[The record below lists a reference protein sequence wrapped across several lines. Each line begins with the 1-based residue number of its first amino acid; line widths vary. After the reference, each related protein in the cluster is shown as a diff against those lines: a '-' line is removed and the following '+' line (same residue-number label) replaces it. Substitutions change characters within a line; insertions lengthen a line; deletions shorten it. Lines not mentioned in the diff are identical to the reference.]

1 VIRNRTWRAGAVAL
15 VLAADLVVL
24 LVAGSAL
31 PTFVLVLLGPL
42 GAATAWAL
50 LRPLGWGP
58 LALLVLQ
65 VLALAA
71 PTTGPRS
78 TLSWVLTVASATAV
92 LVTHLALALLGS
104 WPRRA
109 DLPRETVRRW
119 LWQGAALVWVA
130 VAAAGTGLL
139 ASSSPQGWAPWVGAV
154 ALTLVA
160 GFAWQLRGATRRG

>member
-1 VIRNRTWRAGAVAL
+1 MIRNRTWRAGAIGC
-15 VLAADLVVL
+15 VLGADLLVL

-31 PTFVLVLLGPL
+31 PSFVLYALGPL

-58 LALLVLQ
+58 FALLVLQ
-65 VLALAA
+65 VLALGA

-78 TLSWVLTVASATAV
+78 AASWVLTIASATAV
-92 LVTHLALALLGS
+92 LVTHLALTLLGS

-119 LWQGAALVWVA
+119 MLQTAALVWVA
-130 VAAAGTGLL
+130 VAAAGAGL
-139 ASSSPQGWAPWVGAV
+139 AATSSPQGWAPWVGAV
-154 ALTLVA
+154 ALALVA
-160 GFAWQLRGATRRG
+160 GFAWQLRAATRRA